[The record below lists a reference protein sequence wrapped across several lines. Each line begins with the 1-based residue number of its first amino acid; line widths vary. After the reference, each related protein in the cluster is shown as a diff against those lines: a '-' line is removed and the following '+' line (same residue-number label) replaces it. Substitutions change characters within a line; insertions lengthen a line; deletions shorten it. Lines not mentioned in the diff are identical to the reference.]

1 MNVEILTS
9 ETLYHGRAFDVRRD
23 QIRLPNGKSTALDI
37 VDHSGAITIVPVD
50 ASGVIWFV
58 RQYRHPT
65 GQMLLELPAGT
76 LEPGEQPE
84 EAALREIREEIG
96 MAAKSIKLLGEF
108 YLAPG
113 YSTEYMYIYLAK
125 GLTPAP
131 LDQDEDEIL
140 FVEKIPASEVYQL
153 IESGKIQDAK
163 TLLGMYM
170 ARAYISE

>member
-9 ETLYHGRAFDVRRD
+9 ETLYRGRAFDVRRD

-113 YSTEYMYIYLAK
+113 YSTEYMYIYLAL

-140 FVEKIPASEVYQL
+140 FVEKIPAIEAYQL
-153 IESGKIQDAK
+153 IESDKILDAK
-163 TLLGMYM
+163 TLLGLYM